1 MWTSKQMEISL
12 LLWEVLLRRKNITNQ
27 QNGQKEKQLNRFLI
41 NNNEISTIALAKL
54 IDNQQHVKIDDKI
67 YRYR

>member
-27 QNGQKEKQLNRFLI
+27 QNGQKEKQLNLFLI

>member
-1 MWTSKQMEISL
+1 MEISL